1 MEFNCESCGAL
12 LNDSMAR
19 CPYCGTLIPGGA
31 EREYMQKLD
40 SIREDMDE
48 LHAVPGE
55 AFKTELR
62 RQGRRMRRIIAA
74 AIVVALLLTGLF
86 ILQGRRYD
94 RDNTADYIWSRENF
108 PRFSE
113 LYESGEYDALYEL
126 VMQAMDED
134 RPIWDWEYCE
144 EFFDYLEAQP

>member
-12 LNDSMAR
+12 LKDSMAR

-40 SIREDMDE
+40 SIREDMEE
-48 LHAVPGE
+48 LCSVPE
-55 AFKTELR
+55 QSLKTELR
-62 RQGRRMRRIIAA
+62 RQGRRMRKIIAA
-74 AIVVALLLTGLF
+74 ATVVALLLAGLF
-86 ILQGRRYD
+86 VLQNRRYD
-94 RDNTADYIWSRENF
+94 RDNTADFIWSRENF
-108 PRFSE
+108 PRFTE